1 MSKRTFWEALKSAFA
16 NEPQE
21 VKAQESL
28 LCIHF
33 ARWCWK
39 YIYAML
45 DIKLPEDWD
54 KGYFLRQLY
63 TENGLLGVSDTVLGI
78 IPLRCSAV
86 GVNVWNH
93 PTDLLFAPPTINSFQ
108 KKIDVDCVPIYVD
121 EDCLENSIS
130 PFVVMVNYYSQLLAQ
145 CIGTIS
151 VNLMNSRIA
160 IIAESDSKQDSATIK
175 SIMNDIYNGK
185 PATFTKK
192 GIASNVN
199 FVQAKNTYV
208 SNEIHDLMRAI
219 RNDFLSELGYNNT
232 NYNKKARQ
240 TISEVESNN
249 AEIIG
254 GVTYWYETLK
264 EQFDKANKMFGLKL
278 SVKMRPWH
286 EVQEMVGDVD

>member
-1 MSKRTFWEALKSAFA
+1 MSRRTLWQALKSSLA
-16 NEPQE
+16 NEPQRVE
-21 VKAQESL
+21 AQESL
-28 LCIHF
+28 LTLHF
-33 ARWCWK
+33 RRWCWK

-45 DIKLPEDWD
+45 DITIPKEWD
-54 KGYFLRQLY
+54 KGYFLSQLFR
-63 TENGLLGVSDTVLGI
+63 ENGLLGISDTSLGV

-86 GVNVWNH
+86 GVNVWNK
-93 PTDLLFAPPTINSFQ
+93 PTELLFSPPTIETFQ

-121 EDCLENSIS
+121 EECINNSVS
-130 PFVVMVNYYSQLLAQ
+130 PFPAMVNYYAQLLAQ

-175 SIMNDIYNGK
+175 SIMHEIYNGE
-185 PATFTKK
+185 PATFTKR
-192 GIASNVN
+192 GISSSVN
-199 FVQAKNTYV
+199 FIQAKNTYV

-240 TISEVESNN
+240 TVSEVESNN
-249 AEIIG
+249 AEIVG
-254 GVTYWYETLK
+254 GVVYWYETLNS
-264 EQFDKANKMFGLKL
+264 QFEKANEMFGLEL

-286 EVQEMVGDVD
+286 EIKKIEGDVN